1 MSPNPASVPGNGRAV
16 QFESAST
23 DTVEASKAFNA
34 AFDELDQVPISSEER
49 QDLLSYYEDVFLPEL
64 QTRTGGTYDAKSLMP
79 NSAAGQRLQT
89 LYSTQGTPEKSGQI
103 ADPGDGSDWSALNAR
118 YQPHYQAMMEKMGY
132 DDIFLVNMDGQVVY
146 TANKGIDL
154 GLNLYD
160 APTDQTELSM
170 AVREALA
177 TNSVDAMVATSVEAW
192 IPSLNEPAG
201 WLVSPVGRAGD
212 LSGVLVAHA
221 SIQAT
226 SDTMTGDENWVEQGL
241 GETGEVYLSQ
251 GGLMISNSR
260 TLIENPEDYAKK
272 AAANGTPQSVVDQ
285 AVQAGSSVLLQPVE
299 GEAIDLAERGETGIT
314 TGRNYLGEDVLIA
327 YGPMDIEGSQIGVIA
342 TMEESEAF
350 APVNAFARAVLI
362 STALMILF
370 FAIFSIALA
379 RVFTRPIDRLLDAV
393 RRTGAGERDVKVD
406 TGSKDEFAELGV
418 AFNDMSNS
426 MQAKADLLEAERAE
440 SERVLL
446 SLMPATVADRY
457 RQGDETIAS
466 DHGDVTVIYADLVG
480 FDDYAD
486 GMQSEEALAQLN
498 EILAG
503 LDEIASRLGVDRVRT
518 TKRGYLA
525 SCGLNVPRVDS
536 ARRVV
541 EFAIEADSFVRRLAR
556 QYETSLSLR
565 AGIDS
570 GSVTSGIVG
579 RKSVV
584 YDMWGDAVDLA
595 YRLQGADSS
604 PGMFISDRVLDRIG
618 EMFEVE
624 EAEPGNALPGDRKV
638 WRLVTES
645 QDD

>member
-1 MSPNPASVPGNGRAV
+1 
-16 QFESAST
+16 
-23 DTVEASKAFNA
+23 
-34 AFDELDQVPISSEER
+34 
-49 QDLLSYYEDVFLPEL
+49 
-64 QTRTGGTYDAKSLMP
+64 
-79 NSAAGQRLQT
+79 
-89 LYSTQGTPEKSGQI
+89 
-103 ADPGDGSDWSALNAR
+103 
-118 YQPHYQAMMEKMGY
+118 
-132 DDIFLVNMDGQVVY
+132 
-146 TANKGIDL
+146 
-154 GLNLYD
+154 
-160 APTDQTELSM
+160 
-170 AVREALA
+170 
-177 TNSVDAMVATSVEAW
+177 
-192 IPSLNEPAG
+192 
-201 WLVSPVGRAGD
+201 
-212 LSGVLVAHA
+212 
-221 SIQAT
+221 
-226 SDTMTGDENWVEQGL
+226 
-241 GETGEVYLSQ
+241 
-251 GGLMISNSR
+251 MISNSR